1 MVVPGLDPFILFS
14 PSHIMTMVVSFLLFI
29 GIPFIIVKN
38 REAIWINFLSKG
50 LGLLLIGNEWA
61 WLFYKFNT
69 IGGHWAEYLPL
80 EMCTVNA
87 YLLGWLL
94 LRKNPSHRIFE
105 VVYFWGLAGTVQGIV
120 TPRLFAGFPQ
130 FLFWEYFITHTGVVL
145 AVIILIFRH
154 QIPIT
159 VKSLFRAFLWLQVIA
174 IFNLVVDFTFEV
186 NYMFMREFPE
196 MSSIIDFFG
205 PWPWY
210 IFVCELFG
218 LFSFSFYLAFPL
230 YFQKSSSS

>member
-94 LRKNPSHRIFE
+94 L
-105 VVYFWGLAGTVQGIV
+105 
-120 TPRLFAGFPQ
+120 
-130 FLFWEYFITHTGVVL
+130 
-145 AVIILIFRH
+145 
-154 QIPIT
+154 
-159 VKSLFRAFLWLQVIA
+159 
-174 IFNLVVDFTFEV
+174 
-186 NYMFMREFPE
+186 
-196 MSSIIDFFG
+196 
-205 PWPWY
+205 
-210 IFVCELFG
+210 
-218 LFSFSFYLAFPL
+218 
-230 YFQKSSSS
+230 